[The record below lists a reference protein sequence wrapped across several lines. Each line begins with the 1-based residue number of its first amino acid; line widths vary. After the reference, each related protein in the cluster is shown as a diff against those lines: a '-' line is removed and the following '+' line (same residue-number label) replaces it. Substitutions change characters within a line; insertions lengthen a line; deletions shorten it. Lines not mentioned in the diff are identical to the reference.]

1 MKYMNWQEKGNKP
14 MNTICKDIFRSIHE
28 GKWLY
33 IEYQN
38 KKDEITKYWI
48 SINNINIENR
58 TLDVTGLHLGYFTTA
73 DFSIY
78 LDNIQSTQI
87 IDGTFYNTNKGL
99 LEDIE
104 LFSAKYSS
112 LFSNVV
118 NLKTLNYLS
127 DCNKLADLPKLNK
140 EHVLISRL
148 DADKLK
154 NHKYELEDDQ
164 FRMIVNS
171 FKKAAE
177 NKKSKN
183 NKTSNSVVQ
192 LALNVLSIHTP
203 KGLYVLA
210 YKEVMFDVAK
220 RCLFADPEIKICT
233 EFCPD
238 GTTKQSIMQFLQPED
253 LDILNC
259 YDQNLEISEY
269 IKDLITENIG
279 NNTSYR
285 VDDCPYFICL
295 QRNTNINLER
305 EYAVIMDM
313 YSNKS
318 VSIPIQAFF
327 GELHSVKQNDEILP
341 LAVIDKNVN
350 LDQLLAI
357 HNAINY
363 PVAYIQGPP
372 GTGKTTT
379 IINTIITAFFN
390 NKTVLFSSYNNH
402 PIEGVIEK
410 LTSLKYRDY
419 TIPFPV
425 LRIPSNDKIPET
437 IKYIKSL
444 LNTVQNLNVYEDTL
458 NQNKQLQIEMTK
470 KLSQL
475 LQRHEEQIDLAERKE
490 LIETMLEK
498 NNNMYLS
505 LNLEGQQT
513 NIIDKRLKDIGEIK
527 DEDALSLLT
536 FDHDKLMQFINFTS
550 VKYLKNLFE
559 PEYKDFID
567 ILNNTNEEEQKTQFN
582 KYFSVSDNVRKM
594 QKAFPVFCATCISTQ
609 KIGEPQIY
617 FDMTIM
623 DEASQCNTAV
633 SLVPIVRG
641 KSLMLVGDPQQ
652 LNPVITLDPNINKEL
667 KEKYNVND
675 SYDFIK
681 NSIYKTFLANDSVSQ
696 ETLLHNHYRC
706 AREIIDFNNKK
717 YYNNQLKIK
726 SKMKFGK
733 PLVLCE
739 VVDDYSVAKN
749 TAQKEVEEIVNYIK
763 NNPKKKIGII
773 TPFKNQRD
781 LIEYTLKEKNIEGDV
796 SYGTV
801 HAFQGDEKDEILF
814 SLALTKDTK
823 PKTYEWV
830 KNNRELINVAVSRAK
845 DKFMLIT
852 SPDAINHLHKKGE
865 ADDLYDLYNYVKT
878 NGESKVAY
886 NGNASRALGIKAYTT
901 ETEDLFLETL
911 NHALSNIFEDKSKYE
926 IKEQQTPVALFPKL
940 SSEDL
945 YFFTARIDFAIV
957 KKGFNGTKFVA
968 LAIEL
973 DGPEHHNDPKV
984 IERDKKKKQICEKYG
999 CTLIHVDNTYARRY
1013 NFIKDILTE
1022 FFENK

>member
-1 MKYMNWQEKGNKP
+1 

-38 KKDEITKYWI
+38 VLDERTKYWI
-48 SINNINIENR
+48 SIKNINIENR
-58 TLDVTGLHLGYFTTA
+58 TLDVTGLHLGF
-73 DFSIY
+73 FSTRDLTIFIDKI
-78 LDNIQSTQI
+78 LSTQI
-87 IDGTFYNTNKGL
+87 IDGTFYNINKEL
-99 LEDIE
+99 IEDIE
-104 LFSAKYSS
+104 LFPAKYSS

-140 EHVLISRL
+140 DNILISRL

-154 NHKYELEDDQ
+154 NHKYELEEDQ
-164 FRMIVNS
+164 FRMIVNN
-171 FKKAAE
+171 FKKTAE
-177 NKKSKN
+177 NKKNKN
-183 NKTSNSVVQ
+183 NKTANSVVQ
-192 LALNVLSIHTP
+192 LALNILSIHTP

-210 YKEVMFDVAK
+210 YKEVMFDVTK

-238 GTTKQSIMQFLQPED
+238 GTNKQSIMQFLQPED
-253 LDILNC
+253 LEILNC

-269 IKDLITENIG
+269 IKDLITENIEY
-279 NNTSYR
+279 NTSYK
-285 VDDCPYFICL
+285 VDDCPHFMCL
-295 QRNTNINLER
+295 QRNTNINLEK
-305 EYAVIMDM
+305 EYEAIIDM
-313 YSNKS
+313 YSNEK

-327 GELHSVKQNDEILP
+327 GELHTAKQNDEILP

-410 LTSLKYRDY
+410 LTTLKYRDY
-419 TIPFPV
+419 IIPFPV

-437 IKYIKSL
+437 IQYIKAS
-444 LNTVQNLNVYEDTL
+444 LNTAQRLDVYEEAL

-475 LQRHEEQIDLAERKE
+475 LQSHEEQLDLKERKE
-490 LIETMLEK
+490 LIDTMLSK
-498 NNNMYLS
+498 NENMHLR
-505 LNLEGQQT
+505 LNLEGQQE
-513 NIIDKRLKDIGEIK
+513 NAIDKRLKDIGEIT

-550 VKYLKNLFE
+550 VKYLKKLFE
-559 PEYKDFID
+559 PEYRDFIE
-567 ILNNTNEEEQKTQFN
+567 ILNNKNEEEQKTQFN
-582 KYFSVSDNVRKM
+582 KFFSVSDNVRRM
-594 QKAFPVFCATCISTQ
+594 QKVFPVFCSTCISSQ

-633 SLVPIVRG
+633 SLVPIIRG

-652 LNPVITLDPNINKEL
+652 LNPVITLDQNINKEL

-675 SYDFIK
+675 SYDYIT
-681 NSIYKTFLANDSVSQ
+681 NSIYKTYLANDSVSQ

-706 AREIIDFNNKK
+706 AKEIIDFNNKK

-726 SKMKFGK
+726 SKSNVSK

-739 VVDDYSVAKN
+739 VTDDYSVDKN

-781 LIEYTLKEKNIEGDV
+781 LIEYTLKEKNIEGDI

-814 SLALTKDTK
+814 SLALTKDTN

-830 KNNRELINVAVSRAK
+830 KNNKELINVAVSRAK
-845 DKFMLIT
+845 DKLMLIT
-852 SPDAINHLHKKGE
+852 SPDVINHLHKKGE
-865 ADDLYDLYNYVKT
+865 TDDLYDLYNYVKT
-878 NGESKVAY
+878 NGESNVAY

-957 KKGFNGTKFVA
+957 KKGFNGTKYVV

-973 DGPEHHNDPKV
+973 DGPEHKNDPKV
-984 IERDKKKKQICEKYG
+984 IERDKKKKQICKEHG

-1013 NFIKDILTE
+1013 NYIKDILTD
-1022 FFENK
+1022 FFSTK